1 MKKSC
6 ILLLLAAAFAGAC
19 SKKSGGDAKLRT
31 DVDSVAYV
39 IGMNVGMKLMRM
51 DSTINVAAVC
61 EGIRDVF
68 RQSPKLTVEAA
79 ETFYLSYV
87 NYALPQKAL
96 AYEEQFLADFA
107 KSNRSY
113 ARTSSGVTYA
123 VEAVGDQE
131 LVPAA
136 DRDSVILRYVL
147 STRDGRQLHSSYER
161 GDSLRTT
168 LGDLG
173 RGVKEALKLIGKG
186 GKIDAW
192 IPSSAAYGAE
202 GDEQLGVQ
210 PNATLHY
217 EIELVEVD
225 KYATRSRRN
234 NLR

>member
-6 ILLLLAAAFAGAC
+6 ILLLFASTFAGAC
-19 SKKSGGDAKLRT
+19 SKKSSGDAKIRT

-39 IGMNVGMKLMRM
+39 IGMNVGMNLMRM

-68 RQSPKLTVEAA
+68 RESPKLTVEAA
-79 ETFYLSYV
+79 ETFYLSYI

-107 KSNRSY
+107 KSNRAY
-113 ARTSSGVTYA
+113 ARTASGVTYA
-123 VEAVGDQE
+123 VEAVGDQN
-131 LVPAA
+131 LIPTA
-136 DRDSVILRYVL
+136 DRDSVVLRYVL
-147 STRDGRQLHSSYER
+147 SSRDGRQLHSSYER

-173 RGVKEALKLIGKG
+173 RGVKETVKLIGKG

-192 IPSSAAYGAE
+192 IPSTAAYGAE
-202 GDEQLGVQ
+202 GDRELGIQ

-225 KYATRSRRN
+225 KYANRSRRN